1 MTIYREWLI
10 RKFEEIKRRTQMA
23 IEQLDESQLNWAP
36 DVHSHNIPALLRHI
50 EGNMK
55 ERIVKGIRGEPITR
69 DREREFAKDGM
80 SREEALGLIG
90 DTMDEI
96 VRTVAEMTE
105 AQFEDTQV
113 VRGRERTHLDMLL
126 QCAAHYSEH
135 MGQILYIAKQHKQAS
150 YRSTSV

>member
-10 RKFEEIKRRTQMA
+10 RKFEEIKRRTQEA
-23 IEQLDESQLNWAP
+23 IEQLDESQLNAAP

-55 ERIVKGIRGEPITR
+55 ERIAKGIRGESITR

-80 SREEALGLIG
+80 SREEALALIG
-90 DTMDEI
+90 DTMDKI
-96 VRTVAEMTE
+96 VRTVAGMTE
-105 AQFEDTQV
+105 AQFEETQV

-135 MGQILYIAKQHKQAS
+135 MGQILYIAKQHKQES
-150 YRSTSV
+150 YQSTSV

>member
-10 RKFEEIKRRTQMA
+10 RKFEEIKRRTQQA
-23 IEQLDESQLNWAP
+23 IEQLDESQLNAAP

-55 ERIVKGIRGEPITR
+55 ERIAKGIRGESITR
-69 DREREFAKDGM
+69 DREREFAKEGM
-80 SREEALGLIG
+80 SREEALSLIG
-90 DTMDEI
+90 DTMDKI
-96 VRTVAEMTE
+96 VRTVAGMTE
-105 AQFEDTQV
+105 AQFEETQV

-135 MGQILYIAKQHKQAS
+135 MGQILYIVKQHKQES
-150 YRSTSV
+150 YQSTSV